1 MAESV
6 PGWDGNPRGWRR
18 YSREVTWFVL
28 GTKKASRPFLAPR
41 LISKL
46 TGPARLLAMS
56 WSQQDFKGTQGVR
69 LLLQRLA
76 ESPLVRKNL
85 PNTSA
90 VLNQYFN
97 YKRYPQESIANYL
110 VRESLYYEEFS
121 ESLMALK
128 DEQDGVPAQ
137 VFPDFSDASS
147 SGMRRM
153 RMKAQSLRRRKKATR
168 ESLLKILKKKD
179 LPTVFL
185 EGVLLLHRGD
195 LRRDRLVEL
204 RLVEV

>member
-1 MAESV
+1 
-6 PGWDGNPRGWRR
+6 
-18 YSREVTWFVL
+18 
-28 GTKKASRPFLAPR
+28 
-41 LISKL
+41 
-46 TGPARLLAMS
+46 
-56 WSQQDFKGTQGVR
+56 
-69 LLLQRLA
+69 
-76 ESPLVRKNL
+76 
-85 PNTSA
+85 
-90 VLNQYFN
+90 LNQYFN